1 MIIVNKFLHST
12 YLIGISLFLFGSIL
26 GTAKGF
32 DYQAFLESV
41 PGVDYVLGLLLI
53 AALVDLGMTSGKKR
67 KKPTL
72 SLEKYQ
78 FEKFE
83 VEKQLIEK
91 FLSDLIQKDDEKTKV
106 TYTLVEQTISTNI
119 SIKKIG
125 EVNVARLVEQLKD
138 SIGKGLEEKFD
149 IKDEFELKFIV
160 EENKTVEEIK
170 EEIKKAKENRAEE

>member
-1 MIIVNKFLHST
+1 MNKFLHST

-32 DYQAFLESV
+32 DYQALLESV
-41 PGVDYVLGLLLI
+41 PGIDYVLGLLLI
-53 AALVDLGMTSGKKR
+53 AALVDLGMTGKKR

-72 SLEKYQ
+72 TLEKYQ

-91 FLSDLIQKDDEKTKV
+91 FLTDLIQKDDEKTKV

-149 IKDEFELKFIV
+149 IKDEFELKFTV